1 MLHIDS
7 VDEREPNFEILTIG
21 HSIIKMLRP
30 AIRQA
35 VRAGVARLLTVRPYS
50 KKENNPLPFFTEDA
64 SPTPNTWKQKVG
76 EGIVSLFN
84 INMDKFRAAP
94 VAGGYYY
101 NLCKAQALVDL
112 GDPLS
117 KEENKKDRR
126 VPVKPVKPPVLSET
140 AKFWYEELGM
150 PMTFARWFQI
160 VVLHEWMLF
169 VRMRALPPAVAQEYQ
184 QLLVDAMFVDI
195 EKRLSTEIRILSNR
209 IIQNYMKDFNLQL
222 RGAMLSYDEGLIK
235 GDAVLAAALWRN
247 LFDGDPNVDAEH
259 VKRVVGYVRA
269 QLYLFEKTSDR
280 DFAVGHSTFIDPWSE
295 YEPLTK
301 EQEAEMHRLSEER
314 RQKEEKENAAA
325 KSKLQ

>member
-1 MLHIDS
+1 MF
-7 VDEREPNFEILTIG
+7 RQQ
-21 HSIIKMLRP
+21 
-30 AIRQA
+30 IRTVQRAA
-35 VRAGVARLLTVRPYS
+35 VLSQGARRLARGYADKGPGKGS
-50 KKENNPLPFFTEDA
+50 LPFFTEDA
-64 SPTPNTWKQKVG
+64 QPAPDTWKQKVG
-76 EGIVSLFN
+76 EGIVNLFN

-117 KEENKKDRR
+117 KEENKKDRKA
-126 VPVKPVKPPVLSET
+126 PVKPTKPPTLSDT
-140 AKFWYEELGM
+140 ARFWYEELGM
-150 PMTFARWFQI
+150 PMTFARWFQV

-222 RGAMLSYDEGLIK
+222 RGAMLSYDEGLVK

-247 LFDGDPNVDAEH
+247 LFDGDPDVDMDH

-269 QLYLFEKTSDR
+269 QIYLFEKTSDR
-280 DFAVGHSTFIDPWSE
+280 DFAVGHSTFIDPWVE
-295 YEPLTK
+295 YEPLTQ
-301 EQEAEMHRLSEER
+301 EQEAEMHQLSEER
-314 RQKEEKENAAA
+314 RRKEEASNAAA
-325 KSKLQ
+325 KSKLE